1 MSSTNKTENY
11 GLNSWISSDIPKRE
25 DFNTDN
31 VIIDNALANHCSDAV
46 AHTSNAEKQAWSNPY
61 YIQTYFGNGSSSRTL
76 ALNCDFTPV
85 WGIVFAVNY
94 TPSVTDISNEANYN
108 YFAVFTAS
116 GSNTGVTLSG
126 KSLKLVQSSTAVLGN
141 EYRNFNQNG
150 VTYLCIMF
158 R

>member
-1 MSSTNKTENY
+1 MSSTNKTQNY

-31 VIIDNALANHCSDAV
+31 AIIDSALAEHCADSM
-46 AHTSNAEKQAWSNPY
+46 AHTNSSEKNIWNNPY
-61 YIQTYFGNGSSSRTL
+61 HIQTYFGSGSSSRTL
-76 ALNCDFTPV
+76 ALNCDFTPT

-94 TPSVTDISNEANYN
+94 TPSVTDISNKANYN
-108 YFAVFTAS
+108 YFAVFTSS

-126 KSLKLVQSSTAVLGN
+126 KSLKLVQSSTAVLGS

>member
-1 MSSTNKTENY
+1 MSSTNKTQNY
-11 GLNSWISSDIPKRE
+11 GLNSWIGSDIPKRE

-31 VIIDNALANHCSDAV
+31 VIIDSVLAEHCDDSM
-46 AHTSNAEKQAWSNPY
+46 AHTSSSEKNVWNNPY
-61 YIQTYFGNGSSSRTL
+61 HIQTYFGNGSSSRTL
-76 ALNCDFTPV
+76 ALNCDFTPT

-94 TPSVTDISNEANYN
+94 TPAVTDISNKANYN
-108 YFAVFTAS
+108 YFALFTSS
-116 GSNTGVTLSG
+116 GSNTGVTLSD